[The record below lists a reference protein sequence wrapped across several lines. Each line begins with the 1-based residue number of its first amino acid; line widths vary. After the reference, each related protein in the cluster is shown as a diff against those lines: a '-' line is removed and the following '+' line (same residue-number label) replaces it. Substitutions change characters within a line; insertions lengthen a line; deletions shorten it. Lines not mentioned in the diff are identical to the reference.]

1 MSRPARGLLI
11 VDVQNDF
18 CPNGALAVAGGDK
31 IIPVLNRY
39 IEIFSRGKDPV
50 IASRD
55 WHPAKTKHF
64 RDFGG
69 PWPAH
74 CVQNTPGAAFHPA
87 LKLPARTIVVSKGM
101 DPDKDSYSAFQAVD
115 ERGRPLRDI
124 LKDAGVK
131 ELWIGG
137 LATDYC
143 VKASALDALKHFR
156 VNLLVDAI
164 KGVDLNPGDSQRAVE
179 EMLAAG
185 AREMTLEHIL
195 KDNFND

>member
-1 MSRPARGLLI
+1 MSAPRALLI

-18 CPNGALAVAGGDK
+18 CPGGALAVVDGDK
-31 IIPVLNRY
+31 VAAVLNKY
-39 IEIFSRGKDPV
+39 IAAFVKQDALV

-55 WHPAKTKHF
+55 WHPRKTKHF
-64 RDFGG
+64 KEFGG

-115 ERGRPLRDI
+115 GRRRPLRDI

-131 ELWIGG
+131 ELWVGG

-143 VKASALDALKHFR
+143 VKASVLDALKHFK
-156 VNLLVDAI
+156 VYLLTDAI
-164 KGVDLNPGDSQRAVE
+164 RGVDINPGDSKKAID
-179 EMLAAG
+179 EMLKAG
-185 AREMTLEHIL
+185 AREMTLE
-195 KDNFND
+195 NFSRKRIT

>member
-1 MSRPARGLLI
+1 MKQDHALLI

-18 CPNGALAVAGGDK
+18 CPNGALAVADGDTVAA
-31 IIPVLNRY
+31 VLNKY
-39 IEIFSRGKDPV
+39 IAVFVKQGSLV

-55 WHPAKTKHF
+55 WHPKKTKHF
-64 RDFGG
+64 KDFGG
-69 PWPAH
+69 LWPAH
-74 CVQNTPGAAFHPA
+74 CVANTPGAAFHPV

-115 ERGRPLRDI
+115 ERGRPLPDI

-143 VKASALDALKHFR
+143 VKASVLDGLKHFR
-156 VNLLVDAI
+156 VNLLMDAI
-164 KGVDLNPGDSQRAVE
+164 KGVDLNPGDSREALE
-179 EMLAAG
+179 EMTKAG
-185 AREMTLEHIL
+185 AVKMTLKELEAIRE
-195 KDNFND
+195 